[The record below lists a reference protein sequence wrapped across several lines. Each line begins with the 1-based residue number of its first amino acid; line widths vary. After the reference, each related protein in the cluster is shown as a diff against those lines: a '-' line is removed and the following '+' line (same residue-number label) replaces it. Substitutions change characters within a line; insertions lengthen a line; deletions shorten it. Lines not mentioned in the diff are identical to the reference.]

1 MTGPLTA
8 IANHTVQ
15 TAVKPPV
22 ETPKTAP
29 SAFDGKLQAK
39 MPVVSQIVNS
49 IETSGL
55 RVDALLKTA
64 MNKTM
69 SNSELLAMQA
79 GMYRY
84 TQELD
89 LCSKVVD
96 KAVNGLRDVLK
107 TQV

>member
-1 MTGPLTA
+1 MVGPLSHITA
-8 IANHTVQ
+8 QAV
-15 TAVKPPV
+15 TA
-22 ETPKTAP
+22 PKTPELPVAKTQP
-29 SAFDGKLQAK
+29 SAFDAKLEAK
-39 MPVVSQIVNS
+39 SIAANIVHS
-49 IETSGL
+49 IEAGGM
-55 RVDALLKTA
+55 RVDAILKTA

-69 SNSELLAMQA
+69 SNGELLAMQA